1 MTIFNGLLEAKKGAL
16 KKGAIPALAIA
27 IEAPNRKAA
36 ENIIIGKLW
45 GAYPDHGDRYFKPQ
59 IWEDSPGQP
68 RSKVGEF
75 DETFA
80 TEHSFDGEKWVVNA
94 AQETGGAEDL
104 PADVN
109 DLMKLPAR
117 ERFAAVLL
125 FSQDTNN
132 VDSELLAQVRE
143 YLESLDD
150 GDADNEDDVDAF
162 NRAVLDAMI
171 ACKPIEH
178 MHVAGL
184 NNLVHA
190 VLANFENQ
198 EQNPTSWAI
207 SKFIR
212 KWVENPGERGEML
225 PDAKPETASPRPLP
239 AFNDLSAHDRW
250 IYVLLFDEN
259 PLNNERLEHVTE
271 CSKRLENIEADSSSF
286 DLLLKNTLHAAARI
300 SSTWDISIEKM
311 ASLKQAIF
319 ERFEAVHKPGASE
332 IQAFL
337 HDQLGAEK
345 VKRNYTQ
352 THATLDREIACA
364 LVPVEP
370 EDKIST
376 SILRAADEIISQ
388 DREDFKRWS
397 MALRTTE
404 QILKYDR
411 ASIFGVIQFAPAK
424 DTYHFPESL
433 RRHIDNWLAENGRFE
448 EGAAIEKPKDNVQIV
463 NHGGRFSVE
472 GLMPESPSNQG
483 AKSEV
488 PTSAEQEQVTDTQA
502 DQARETLNEMGYGV
516 YATPEQTEGD
526 TEQPEEKLS
535 DKVQTL
541 VQDAEAL
548 VERVHVEEADAS
560 ANMVRYVSAVS
571 DEQSKTNLDIW
582 SRVQRT
588 DPAFVTRNDF
598 GAGLHS
604 IRAQYI
610 LMRATE
616 VFGMEG
622 IGWGVDIKEERIDRG
637 APLLEPIQDQ
647 TGKIIGQKPV
657 RDGDGSLFCLSV
669 HTIKIELWYIWN
681 GKKGRI
687 PSYGHTDY
695 ITKKNDGSLK
705 MENEAAKKSL
715 TDATTKALSHLGFGA
730 DVYMNMYNDS
740 AYTAEL
746 NTEFGIKKASG
757 KAEDAAR
764 LRKELDDKLTKVAN
778 TLATGVTQNE
788 VNKVFSPIAREV
800 ETHRKAAHA
809 KGDTEYMA
817 YLSSRLRRL
826 TDIKDERLKNL
837 SAAQEQTA

>member
-27 IEAPNRKAA
+27 IEAPNKKVA

-45 GAYPDHGDRYFKPQ
+45 EAYPDHGDSYFKPQ

-80 TEHSFDGEKWVVNA
+80 TEHSFDGEKWVVNV

-143 YLESLDD
+143 YLESLDN

-212 KWVENPGERGEML
+212 KWVENPGKRDEML
-225 PDAKPETASPRPLP
+225 PEAKPEAAL
-239 AFNDLSAHDRW
+239 NDLSAHD
-250 IYVLLFDEN
+250 
-259 PLNNERLEHVTE
+259 
-271 CSKRLENIEADSSSF
+271 K
-286 DLLLKNTLHAAARI
+286 
-300 SSTWDISIEKM
+300 
-311 ASLKQAIF
+311 
-319 ERFEAVHKPGASE
+319 
-332 IQAFL
+332 
-337 HDQLGAEK
+337 LGAEQ

-370 EDKIST
+370 EDNIST

-411 ASIFGVIQFAPAK
+411 ASIFGVIQCAPAK

-448 EGAAIEKPKDNVQIV
+448 EGAATEKPKDNVQIV

-472 GLMPESPSNQG
+472 GLMPESPSNPG

-516 YATPEQTEGD
+516 YANNPTPE
-526 TEQPEEKLS
+526 PEEKLS
-535 DKVQTL
+535 EQVKPLLEKV
-541 VQDAEAL
+541 DAL
-548 VERVHVEEADAS
+548 VKQVHAEEAYREQTIAAIESELTSDTDNLALWKNVFKTDERFTTAFS
-560 ANMVRYVSAVS
+560 VNGGGTSINGTYVAM
-571 DEQSKTNLDIW
+571 K
-582 SRVQRT
+582 
-588 DPAFVTRNDF
+588 ATREF
-598 GAGLHS
+598 GP
-604 IRAQYI
+604 
-610 LMRATE
+610 
-616 VFGMEG
+616 FG
-622 IGWGVDIKEERIDRG
+622 IGWGVDVLEERFDKG
-637 APLLEPIQDQ
+637 APITRRIQ
-647 TGKIIGQKPV
+647 TPNGESWELIP
-657 RDGDGSLFCLSV
+657 DGSGGYLTELH
-669 HTIKIELWYIWN
+669 HTMKVRVWYILN
-681 GKKGRI
+681 GVRGE
-687 PSYGHTDY
+687 SVAYGCTPY
-695 ITKKNDGSLK
+695 IYGSKHGPISDG
-705 MENEAAKKSL
+705 EAPKKSW
-715 TDATTKALSHLGFGA
+715 TDAMKKALSPLGFSA
-730 DVYMNMYNDS
+730 DIFMGLYDNPEYRQKNK
-740 AYTAEL
+740 AE
-746 NTEFGIKKASG
+746 FAIKNASEN
-757 KAEDAAR
+757 AEDAAR
-764 LRKELDDKLTKVAN
+764 LRKELDDKLTKVAD
-778 TLATGVTQNE
+778 TLAAGVTLNE

-809 KGDTEYMA
+809 KGDIEYMA

-826 TDIKDERLKNL
+826 TGIKDKRIKELT
-837 SAAQEQTA
+837 AAQRKTA

>member
-27 IEAPNRKAA
+27 IEAPNKKVA

-45 GAYPDHGDRYFKPQ
+45 EAYPDHGDSYFKPQ
-59 IWEDSPGQP
+59 IWEDSPGQQ

-80 TEHSFDGEKWVVNA
+80 TEHSFDGE
-94 AQETGGAEDL
+94 
-104 PADVN
+104 
-109 DLMKLPAR
+109 
-117 ERFAAVLL
+117 
-125 FSQDTNN
+125 
-132 VDSELLAQVRE
+132 
-143 YLESLDD
+143 
-150 GDADNEDDVDAF
+150 
-162 NRAVLDAMI
+162 
-171 ACKPIEH
+171 
-178 MHVAGL
+178 
-184 NNLVHA
+184 
-190 VLANFENQ
+190 
-198 EQNPTSWAI
+198 
-207 SKFIR
+207 

-259 PLNNERLEHVTE
+259 PLNNERLEHVVE

-319 ERFEAVHKPGASE
+319 ERFEAVHKPGTSE

-411 ASIFGVIQFAPAK
+411 ASIFGVIQCAPAK

-448 EGAAIEKPKDNVQIV
+448 EGAATEKPKDNVQIV
-463 NHGGRFSVE
+463 NHGGHFSVE
-472 GLMPESPSNQG
+472 GLMPESPLNQG

-488 PTSAEQEQVTDTQA
+488 PAATDTKPQQEQVTDTQA

-548 VERVHVEEADAS
+548 VERVHVEEHQHQNAIPVIDELQDIDNLALWNS
-560 ANMVRYVSAVS
+560 VSTTDHRYTKPVSIGNYS
-571 DEQSKTNLDIW
+571 FT
-582 SRVQRT
+582 
-588 DPAFVTRNDF
+588 
-598 GAGLHS
+598 S
-604 IRAQYI
+604 ITAQYMFK
-610 LMRATE
+610 LATRS
-616 VFGMEG
+616 FGPIG
-622 IGWGVDIKEERIDRG
+622 KGWGYEIVEDEMLSGKPMMEMVTENGKSSYRILRDADGSIIRELYHALRIEFWYRDSEG
-637 APLLEPIQDQ
+637 KHRFESWGHTPYLTAAKD
-647 TGKIIGQKPV
+647 GKITA
-657 RDGDGSLFCLSV
+657 DGEV
-669 HTIKIELWYIWN
+669 K
-681 GKKGRI
+681 
-687 PSYGHTDY
+687 
-695 ITKKNDGSLK
+695 
-705 MENEAAKKSL
+705 KKSL
-715 TDATTKALSHLGFGA
+715 TDAIKKALSMLGFCA
-730 DVYMNMYNDS
+730 DVFMGQYDDPMYVNEIKTESTLSEAAAKTVDKTIQRQEFDS
-740 AYTAEL
+740 HFSRAADTL
-746 NTEFGIKKASG
+746 KKAASVNEIDKLSSKLLRELG
-757 KAEDAAR
+757 SQQKEATSIGNTDFASYLGGRIRRLGEIVDAR
-764 LRKELDDKLTKVAN
+764 RKEL
-778 TLATGVTQNE
+778 
-788 VNKVFSPIAREV
+788 
-800 ETHRKAAHA
+800 
-809 KGDTEYMA
+809 TE
-817 YLSSRLRRL
+817 
-826 TDIKDERLKNL
+826 
-837 SAAQEQTA
+837 QEQTA

>member
-27 IEAPNRKAA
+27 IEAPNKKVA

-45 GAYPDHGDRYFKPQ
+45 EAYPDHGDSYFKPQ

-68 RSKVGEF
+68 RSKVGKF

-80 TEHSFDGEKWVVNA
+80 TEHSFDGEKWVMNA

-143 YLESLDD
+143 YLESLDN
-150 GDADNEDDVDAF
+150 GDEDNEDDVDTF

-178 MHVAGL
+178 MHIAGL

-190 VLANFENQ
+190 ILANFENQ

-212 KWVENPGERGEML
+212 KWVENPGKRDEML
-225 PDAKPETASPRPLP
+225 PDAKPEEASPLPVP
-239 AFNDLSAHDRW
+239 AFNDLSA
-250 IYVLLFDEN
+250 
-259 PLNNERLEHVTE
+259 
-271 CSKRLENIEADSSSF
+271 
-286 DLLLKNTLHAAARI
+286 
-300 SSTWDISIEKM
+300 
-311 ASLKQAIF
+311 
-319 ERFEAVHKPGASE
+319 
-332 IQAFL
+332 

-352 THATLDREIACA
+352 TYATLDREIACA

-448 EGAAIEKPKDNVQIV
+448 DGAATEKSKDNVQIV
-463 NHGGRFSVE
+463 NHGGHFSVE

-483 AKSEV
+483 EKSEV
-488 PTSAEQEQVTDTQA
+488 PAADTKPQQEQVTDTQA

-516 YATPEQTEGD
+516 YANNPAPE
-526 TEQPEEKLS
+526 PEEKLS
-535 DKVQTL
+535 GQVKPLVEKVDAL
-541 VQDAEAL
+541 VKRVHAEEAL
-548 VERVHVEEADAS
+548 REQTIAVIESELTSNTDNLALWKNVFKTDERFT
-560 ANMVRYVSAVS
+560 
-571 DEQSKTNLDIW
+571 K
-582 SRVQRT
+582 
-588 DPAFVTRNDF
+588 AFSQNGGGTSINGTYIAMKATREF
-598 GAGLHS
+598 GP
-604 IRAQYI
+604 
-610 LMRATE
+610 
-616 VFGMEG
+616 FG
-622 IGWGVDIKEERIDRG
+622 IGWGVEVLEERFDKG
-637 APLLEPIQDQ
+637 APITRKIQ
-647 TGKIIGQKPV
+647 TPNGESWELIP
-657 RDGDGSLFCLSV
+657 DGSGGYLTELH
-669 HTIKIELWYIWN
+669 HTMKVKVWYILN
-681 GKKGRI
+681 GVRGE
-687 PSYGHTDY
+687 SEAYGCTPY
-695 ITKKNDGSLK
+695 IYGSKHGPISDG
-705 MENEAAKKSL
+705 EAPKKSW
-715 TDATTKALSHLGFGA
+715 TDAMKKALSPLGFSA
-730 DVYMNMYNDS
+730 DIFMGLYDNPEYRQQNK
-740 AYTAEL
+740 AE
-746 NTEFGIKKASG
+746 FAIKNASEN
-757 KAEDAAR
+757 AEDAAR
-764 LRKELDDKLTKVAN
+764 LRKELDDKLTKVAD
-778 TLATGVTQNE
+778 TLAAGVTQNE